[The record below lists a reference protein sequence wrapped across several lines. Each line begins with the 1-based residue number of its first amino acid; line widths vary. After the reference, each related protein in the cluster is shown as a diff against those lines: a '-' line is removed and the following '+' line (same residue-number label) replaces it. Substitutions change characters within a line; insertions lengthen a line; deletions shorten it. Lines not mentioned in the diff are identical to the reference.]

1 MAEARGQW
9 TAGIESFSSSCMH
22 AQGRTEPIG
31 VSRASQLGCSG
42 ACQAGLGLVWLGW
55 VASMSLLR
63 SDGRFD
69 VAVFR
74 GSVPVPVP
82 VPVAGCLCLC
92 LCSDETWGR
101 ERQAVGAVPSPP
113 LLE

>member
-1 MAEARGQW
+1 
-9 TAGIESFSSSCMH
+9 MH
-22 AQGRTEPIG
+22 ARKVEPNRLALAG
-31 VSRASQLGCSG
+31 PAAWDVLG
-42 ACQAGLGLVWLGW
+42 ACQAWLGLVWLGW

-74 GSVPVPVP
+74 GSVPVPV
-82 VPVAGCLCLC
+82 AGCLCLCLCLC

-101 ERQAVGAVPSPP
+101 ERQAVGALST
-113 LLE
+113 LA